1 MSLNV
6 TAGANSRPGLRKT
19 LTLVPV
25 VMMGLAYMQPMTL
38 FDTFGIVSG
47 LTDGHV
53 PTAYAFALVAILFT
67 ALSYGKLV
75 KRFPS
80 AGSAYTYAQ
89 KSFNPFIGFMV
100 GWSSLLD
107 YLFAPMINI
116 LLAKIYFEALVPEI
130 PSWIFVSVLV
140 GFMTVSNLRSVK
152 TVANFNSVIV
162 VLQIILIAVI
172 MGMVIHGVAGGE
184 GAATLSSSKPFWSEN
199 AHVVPMITGATILC
213 FSFTGFD
220 GISNLSEETKDA
232 ERVIPRAIFLTAL
245 IGGMIFIFSTYF
257 LQLYFP
263 DISRFKDPD
272 ASQPEIM
279 LYVAGKAFQVGALIF
294 STITV
299 LASGMAAHTGVSRLM
314 YVMGRDGVFPNRF
327 FGYIHPKWRTPALN
341 VLLVGAIALMAID
354 FDLVTATALINFGAL
369 VAFTFVNLSVIS
381 QFWIR
386 EKRNKSLKEHI
397 NYLVL
402 PICGAL
408 TVGALWINLEESS
421 MILGLIWAGIGLVYV
436 ACVTR
441 SFRNP
446 VPQYNEDIA

>member
-130 PSWIFVSVLV
+130 PSWIFVIVLV

-446 VPQYNEDIA
+446 VPQYNEDIE

>member
-1 MSLNV
+1 MSLNA
-6 TAGANSRPGLRKT
+6 TPKTSRVELRKT
-19 LTLVPV
+19 LTLIPV

-89 KSFNPFIGFMV
+89 KAINPTVGFMV

-130 PSWIFVSVLV
+130 PSWIFVVLLV
-140 GFMTVSNLRSVK
+140 AFMTVFNMRTLK
-152 TVANFNSVIV
+152 GVANFNTIIV
-162 VLQIILIAVI
+162 VLQVVLIAVI
-172 MGMVIHGVAGGE
+172 LGMVIYGVSHGE
-184 GAATLSSSKPFWSEN
+184 GAGTLVSSRPFWSEN
-199 AHVVPMITGATILC
+199 AHVIPMITGATILC

-232 ERVIPRAIFLTAL
+232 GRVIPRAIFLTAL
-245 IGGMIFIFSTYF
+245 IGGLIFIFATYF
-257 LQLYFP
+257 IQLYFP

-294 STITV
+294 STVTV
-299 LASGMAAHTGVSRLM
+299 LASGMAAHAGVARLM

-327 FGYIHPKWRTPALN
+327 FGYVHPKWRTPALN
-341 VLLVGAIALMAID
+341 VVLVGAIALMAIN
-354 FDLVTATALINFGAL
+354 FDLVMATALINFGAL
-369 VAFTFVNLSVIS
+369 VAFTFVNLSVVNH
-381 QFWIR
+381 FFLR
-386 EKRNKSLKEHI
+386 EGRNKGWKDRI
-397 NYLVL
+397 NYLIL
-402 PICGAL
+402 PLVGAL
-408 TVGALWINLEESS
+408 TVAVLWLNLEKSS
-421 MILGLIWAGIGLVYV
+421 LTMGLIWAALGLMYLTWL
-436 ACVTR
+436 TR
-441 SFRNP
+441 RFRRP
-446 VPQYNEDIA
+446 PPMFKGE